1 MSKREATEQRKPP
14 RRWRQ
19 WSPEEARAVLAEWQ
33 ASGQPLGRFAR
44 QRGQSAERLRWW
56 KKRLG
61 EWKEESASAEKRALV
76 PVVVSAPAP
85 AEAVAVAQRAAVVV
99 RVPGGTVV
107 EVAEPGAVRPEWLA
121 AVVSQLS
128 RWPV

>member
-1 MSKREATEQRKPP
+1 
-14 RRWRQ
+14 
-19 WSPEEARAVLAEWQ
+19 
-33 ASGQPLGRFAR
+33 LGRFAR

-61 EWKEESASAEKRALV
+61 EWKGERAGAEKRALV
-76 PVVVSAPAP
+76 PVVVSAPTP
-85 AEAVAVAQRAAVVV
+85 AEVVAATQTAAVVVV
-99 RVPGGTVV
+99 RVPGGAVV
-107 EVAEPGAVRPEWLA
+107 EVAEPGAVKPEWLA